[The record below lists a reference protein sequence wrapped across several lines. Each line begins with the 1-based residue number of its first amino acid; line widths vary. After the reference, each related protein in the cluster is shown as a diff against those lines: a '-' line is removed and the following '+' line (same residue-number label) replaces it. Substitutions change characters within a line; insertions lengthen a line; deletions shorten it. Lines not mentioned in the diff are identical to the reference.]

1 MQTQSSELDG
11 HYNSTASINRYA
23 VQQNQQQRGALTLPL
38 AEELLTATKPT
49 ILRSGKRK
57 TRPSKQDLM
66 LEVFGELAYCVE
78 HLEKSK
84 KEVCALEINYR
95 CVFELIGGA
104 GWNWLTEEQ
113 FTRGIE

>member
-1 MQTQSSELDG
+1 M
-11 HYNSTASINRYA
+11 
-23 VQQNQQQRGALTLPL
+23 
-38 AEELLTATKPT
+38 
-49 ILRSGKRK
+49 
-57 TRPSKQDLM
+57 M